1 MTGVQTCALP
11 ISTWATALDVLA
23 DGGSM
28 VPIGLGAGVQTA
40 GVEINRTVRRS
51 QSILGSYGAR
61 TRQDLPA
68 VVDLA
73 ARGVINY
80 RDVVS
85 RRLPLA
91 EAGAGYEALRNRQI
105 QGRAVVDM
113 SL

>member
-1 MTGVQTCALP
+1 MVAAWCRSAWGPACRPRGWRSIAPCA
-11 ISTWATALDVLA
+11 A
-23 DGGSM
+23 
-28 VPIGLGAGVQTA
+28 
-40 GVEINRTVRRS
+40 RS
-51 QSILGSYGAR
+51 RFSAAYGAR

-73 ARGVINY
+73 DKGVINY

-85 RRLPLA
+85 RRLPLE
-91 EAGAGYEALRNRQI
+91 EAGAGYTALRNREI